1 MSLGNMATKEA
12 AETAQINKTAMEWKV
27 YFRERQEDSRAGKE
41 VPVNRQFMWDD
52 EEWYI
57 PSVYICKEGLVIDFM
72 RKVPAVQIRAFMDKY
87 HVGPGGDIT
96 YFTPEM
102 QEQIDADNPLVANI
116 QPQADLEGSVLKS
129 VGSTGY
135 CFNPL
140 FPELNHDEVIASMQH
155 YALDLECGW
164 AFHRWYFRWNAE
176 MPSKLTALEVTMV
189 RQDTAIAG
197 PHFRAAAVGDTVE
210 FTHPLTNVRHTL
222 TVREIEEETANVG
235 QIHQNMEFPQ
245 NCVVMAYTLS
255 PELPGSSI
263 HVIDTAQSDR
273 PRQKQGEP
281 NTSKAA
287 TVLLGGV
294 RGVSSVAAIVSGRG
308 ELHTACSALHF
319 EAVKEVEWRIIFH
332 EKLKE
337 AIRVTLI

>member
-1 MSLGNMATKEA
+1 MSLWNMVTKEA
-12 AETAQINKTAMEWKV
+12 AEMVRDNNTAMEWKV
-27 YFRERQEDSRAGKE
+27 YFRERQKNSRAGKE
-41 VPVNRQFMWDD
+41 VPINRQFLWDD
-52 EEWYI
+52 EEWLI
-57 PSVYICKEGLVIDFM
+57 PSAYICKEGLVIDFM
-72 RKVPAVQIRAFMDKY
+72 RKVPAAQIRVFMDKY
-87 HVGPGGDIT
+87 HIEPGSRAT
-96 YFTPEM
+96 NFTPEM
-102 QEQIDADNPLVANI
+102 QEQIDADNPLVISI
-116 QPQADLEGSVLKS
+116 QPQVDLNESALKS
-129 VGSTGY
+129 VGGTGY

-155 YALDLECGW
+155 YALDPECGW
-164 AFHRWYFRWNAE
+164 AFHRWYFRWNVE

-197 PHFRAAAVGDTVE
+197 PHFRVKSVGDTVE

-235 QIHQNMEFPQ
+235 QINQGMEFPE
-245 NCVVMAYTLS
+245 NCVVMAYTIS
-255 PELPGSSI
+255 PELPKNSI

-294 RGVSSVAAIVSGRG
+294 RGVSSVAAIMSGGG
-308 ELHTACSALHF
+308 ELHTAYSALHY
-319 EAVKEVEWRIIFH
+319 EIVKEVEWRIIFH
-332 EKLKE
+332 EKLKKD
-337 AIRVTLI
+337 IRVTLI